1 VRIVVILVEGM
12 NMKSQFQMLPN
23 PKQRKQTKN
32 EDGMRIKSCIKG
44 YKKGTHRAVTPEET
58 LARIEPK
65 MPAAGVTRVADI
77 TGLDRIGISVFS
89 SIRPTAEGGA
99 VSVYNGKGTTP
110 EEAKVSAM
118 MEAIERYSA
127 EVHGMKLL
135 VDSYSG
141 LSEKEYALNPK
152 ELILPDYVKNAE
164 EVRIPWVKGYDLI
177 QKEEIY
183 VPANAVFH
191 PLPSRYDRVRLFRT
205 NTNGLAAGN
214 EIEEAIF
221 HGLAEVVER
230 DAWSLVEITRN
241 TGAVVKTKEEGIR
254 VLQDKFSDADISLL
268 IRDITSD
275 VCVPT
280 FAAVSDDLML
290 RDPALLTIGMGTHT
304 NAEVAVKRALTEV
317 AQSRLTQI
325 HGAREDTAT
334 ADMRRIMGYDW
345 MRKSNKHWFDTSVE
359 KDFEMGNSFSLD
371 SDDFLEDIKYT
382 VERLREVGLERVVVV
397 DLTRKKIGMPVVRVI
412 VPGLEMYA
420 VDGDRIG
427 RRCKNARS
435 GRVSGTES

>member
-1 VRIVVILVEGM
+1 ME
-12 NMKSQFQMLPN
+12 MKL
-23 PKQRKQTKN
+23 
-32 EDGMRIKSCIKG
+32 KSCIKG
-44 YKKGTHRAVTPEET
+44 YKKGTHRSVPPEET

-77 TGLDRIGISVFS
+77 TGLDRIGIPVFS

-99 VSVYNGKGTTP
+99 VSIYNGKGTTA

-127 EVHGMKLL
+127 EVHDRELL
-135 VDSYSG
+135 EDSY
-141 LSEKEYALNPK
+141 LDFSERENVLNPQ
-152 ELILPDYVKNAE
+152 ELVLPDYVKEVE
-164 EVRIPWVKGYDLI
+164 EVRIPWVKGYDLL
-177 QKEEIY
+177 QEEEIC

-205 NTNGLAAGN
+205 NTNGLATGN
-214 EIEEAIF
+214 ELEEAVF

-241 TGAVVKTKEEGIR
+241 TGAVVDVREGEIQDLR
-254 VLQDKFSDADISLL
+254 DKFSDADVSLL

-275 VCVPT
+275 VGVPT
-280 FAAVSDDLML
+280 FAAVSDDIML

-304 NAEVAVKRALTEV
+304 DARVAIDRAITEV

-325 HGAREDTAT
+325 HGAREDTVT
-334 ADMRRIMGYDW
+334 ADVRRMMGYEW
-345 MRKSNKHWFDTSVE
+345 MRERNKHWFATSEE
-359 KDFEMGNSFSLD
+359 KDFEAVKSFSFD
-371 SDDFLEDIKYT
+371 SNDFLDDIKYT
-382 VERLREVGLERVVVV
+382 VERLKGVGLERVIVV
-397 DLTRKKIGMPVVRVI
+397 DLTREEIGVPVARVI

-420 VDGDRIG
+420 VDEERIG
-427 RRCKNARS
+427 QRCKNARKKS
-435 GRVSGTES
+435 GRVPGTKS

>member
-1 VRIVVILVEGM
+1 
-12 NMKSQFQMLPN
+12 MKL
-23 PKQRKQTKN
+23 
-32 EDGMRIKSCIKG
+32 KSCIKG
-44 YKKGTHRAVTPEET
+44 YKKGTHRAVPPEGT
-58 LARIEPK
+58 LSRIEPK

-77 TGLDRIGISVFS
+77 TGLDRIGIPVFS

-99 VSVYNGKGTTP
+99 VSVYNGKGTTA

-118 MEAIERYSA
+118 MEAVERYSA

-135 VDSYSG
+135 VNSYTG
-141 LSEKEYALNPK
+141 LSEKDNALNPK

-164 EVRIPWVKGYDLI
+164 EVRIPWVRGYDLI

-241 TGAVVKTKEEGIR
+241 TGAVVKIKEEGIR
-254 VLQDKFSDADISLL
+254 VLQDKFSDAEVSLL

-304 NAEVAVKRALTEV
+304 NASVAIMRAITEV

-325 HGAREDTAT
+325 HGAREDTTT
-334 ADMRRIMGYDW
+334 ADVRRIMGYDW
-345 MRKSNKHWFDTSVE
+345 MRKRNEHWFDTSEE
-359 KDFEMGNSFSLD
+359 KAFKDLNYFD
-371 SDDFLEDIKYT
+371 SDDFLDDIRYT
-382 VERLREVGLERVVVV
+382 VERLRGAGLERVVVV
-397 DLTRKKIGMPVVRVI
+397 DLTREEIGMPVVRVI
-412 VPGLEMYA
+412 VPGLEMYG

-427 RRCKNARS
+427 RRCKDARKRS
-435 GRVSGTES
+435 GRVRGTES